1 MLIKLENSLLIRRGM
16 TLVELL
22 VVMSIMVTFA
32 AMTAAFYPSISSDN
46 QISQTSNKIQNL
58 LVGARQK
65 ARRDSN
71 VTGVRFFSSDL
82 LSANQMML
90 IQKPVD
96 LTGNNLLDITVN
108 PPIPTTLYQP
118 QLLTGNANI
127 IQFSSQVWGFPTGED
142 LIMANDILV
151 DPATNNSTRITGK
164 GATANQMFINSS
176 VSNTS
181 IFYNPKLANP
191 TLNYKI
197 IRQARIVPGEEAIP
211 MPEGYEIL
219 FFVPDRNGTK
229 CFSGPPIFYSSVIP
243 PEVIPR
249 ESSIDVCFEK
259 TGAVYQ
265 IDFASNVYIWV
276 HKTGSTKYSEDDAII
291 GIQRNNGK
299 VAVFPVGLVDFNNAT
314 NSNLHNPFMFARNPT
329 NEGL

>member
-1 MLIKLENSLLIRRGM
+1 M

-46 QISQTSNKIQNL
+46 QIAQASNKIQNL

-65 ARRDSN
+65 ARRDNN
-71 VTGVRFFSSDL
+71 VTGVRFFSNDT

-90 IQKPVD
+90 VQKPVD
-96 LTGNNLLDITVN
+96 LTGSSLGANIVYSPPNIVSFLD
-108 PPIPTTLYQP
+108 
-118 QLLTGNANI
+118 NANNPY
-127 IQFSSQVWGFPTGED
+127 FVWGFATGED
-142 LIMANDILV
+142 LVMANDILV
-151 DPATNNSTRITGK
+151 DPLTNNSTKIIGRRYLPPTNTPDNK
-164 GATANQMFINSS
+164 SMLINSAFW
-176 VSNTS
+176 T
-181 IFYNPKLANP
+181 P
-191 TLNYKI
+191 TFSTPLNYKI

-219 FFVPDRNGTK
+219 FYSPDGTGIK
-229 CFSGPPIFYSSVIP
+229 CFSGPPNFNPSVIP
-243 PEVIPR
+243 T

-265 IDFASNVYIWV
+265 IDFAANVYIWV

-299 VAVFPVGLVDFNNAT
+299 VAVFPVGLVDFNNSGNT
-314 NSNLHNPFMFARNPT
+314 NLHNPFMFARNPT

>member
-1 MLIKLENSLLIRRGM
+1 MLIKLKNRFQIRRGM

-65 ARRDSN
+65 ARRDNN
-71 VTGVRFFSSDL
+71 VTGVRFFPDINNP
-82 LSANQMML
+82 SAATQMML
-90 IQKPVD
+90 VQKPVD
-96 LTGNNLLDITVN
+96 LTGNSLGAKI
-108 PPIPTTLYQP
+108 
-118 QLLTGNANI
+118 A
-127 IQFSSQVWGFPTGED
+127 FSSPNIVSFFLPDNTPYFVWGFATGED
-142 LIMANDILV
+142 LIIANDILV
-151 DPATNNSTRITGK
+151 DPLTNNSTNIIGRRYIPPTNTPDNK
-164 GATANQMFINSS
+164 SMLINSAFCTPNFS
-176 VSNTS
+176 A
-181 IFYNPKLANP
+181 P
-191 TLNYKI
+191 LNYKI
-197 IRQARIVPGEEAIP
+197 IRQPRIVPGEEAIP
-211 MPEGYEIL
+211 LPEGYEIL
-219 FFVPDRNGTK
+219 LSPNGINCFF
-229 CFSGPPIFYSSVIP
+229 GPKVNPGD
-243 PEVIPR
+243 
-249 ESSIDVCFEK
+249 SSIDVCFEK

>member
-1 MLIKLENSLLIRRGM
+1 M

-71 VTGVRFFSSDL
+71 VTGVRFFSNDT

-96 LTGNNLLDITVN
+96 LTGNNLLDITVS

-118 QLLTGNANI
+118 QLLTGNPNI

-142 LIMANDILV
+142 LVMANDILV
-151 DPATNNSTRITGK
+151 EPVTNNSTRITGK
-164 GATANQMFINSS
+164 GASANQMFINSS
-176 VSNTS
+176 VNTS
-181 IFYNPKLANP
+181 VFYNPNLANP

-211 MPEGYEIL
+211 MPDGYEVL
-219 FFVPDRNGTK
+219 LYVTNLNGIK
-229 CFSGPPIFYSSVIP
+229 CLCFSGPNFNPSVIP
-243 PEVIPR
+243 T

-265 IDFASNVYIWV
+265 IDFAANVYIWV
-276 HKTGSTKYSEDDAII
+276 HKIGSTKYAEDDAII

-314 NSNLHNPFMFARNPT
+314 NSNLHDPFKFARDPA

>member
-1 MLIKLENSLLIRRGM
+1 M

-46 QISQTSNKIQNL
+46 QIAQASNKIQNL

-65 ARRDSN
+65 ARRDNN
-71 VTGVRFFSSDL
+71 VTGIRFFSNDT

-90 IQKPVD
+90 VQKPVD
-96 LTGNNLLDITVN
+96 LTGNNLLDINFN

-118 QLLTGNANI
+118 QLLTGNPNI

-142 LIMANDILV
+142 LVMANDILLEPV
-151 DPATNNSTRITGK
+151 TNNSTRITGK
-164 GATANQMFINSS
+164 GATINQMLINS
-176 VSNTS
+176 N
-181 IFYNPKLANP
+181 FYNPDINSA

-211 MPEGYEIL
+211 MPDGYEIL
-219 FFVPDRNGTK
+219 LYVTNLNGIK
-229 CFSGPPIFYSSVIP
+229 CLCFSGPNFNPSVITT
-243 PEVIPR
+243 

-314 NSNLHNPFMFARNPT
+314 DSNLHDPFKFARDPV

>member
-1 MLIKLENSLLIRRGM
+1 MPIKIKNKLLIRRGM

-65 ARRDSN
+65 ARRDNN
-71 VTGVRFFSSDL
+71 VTGVRFFPDTNNPSS
-82 LSANQMML
+82 ATQMML
-90 IQKPVD
+90 VQKPVD
-96 LTGNNLLDITVN
+96 LTGSSLGAKIAFLPPNLISFLDNTNN
-108 PPIPTTLYQP
+108 PY
-118 QLLTGNANI
+118 
-127 IQFSSQVWGFPTGED
+127 FVWGFAPSED
-142 LIMANDILV
+142 LVMANDILV
-151 DPATNNSTRITGK
+151 DPLTSNSTKITDK
-164 GATANQMFINSS
+164 GASNNQMQINSA
-176 VSNTS
+176 
-181 IFYNPKLANP
+181 FYTP
-191 TLNYKI
+191 TFSTPLNYKI
-197 IRQARIVPGEEAIP
+197 IRQARIVPGEESIP
-211 MPEGYEIL
+211 LPEGYEIL
-219 FFVPDRNGTK
+219 LYSPDVNRIK
-229 CFSGPPIFYSSVIP
+229 CISGPPINNYPSVIP
-243 PEVIPR
+243 
-249 ESSIDVCFEK
+249 IDVCFEK

-276 HKTGSTKYSEDDAII
+276 HKTGSSKYSEDDAII

-314 NSNLHNPFMFARNPT
+314 NSNLHDPFKFARDPA

>member
-1 MLIKLENSLLIRRGM
+1 M

-22 VVMSIMVTFA
+22 VVMSIMLTFA

-46 QISQTSNKIQNL
+46 QIAQASNKLQNL

-71 VTGVRFFSSDL
+71 VTGVRFFPDTNNPSS
-82 LSANQMML
+82 ATQIML
-90 IQKPVD
+90 VQKPVD
-96 LTGNNLLDITVN
+96 LTGNSLGAKI
-108 PPIPTTLYQP
+108 
-118 QLLTGNANI
+118 A
-127 IQFSSQVWGFPTGED
+127 FSSPNIVSFFLPDNNPYFVWGFLTGEE

-151 DPATNNSTRITGK
+151 DPLTNNSTKIIGK
-164 GATANQMFINSS
+164 GASKNQMLINSG
-176 VSNTS
+176 
-181 IFYNPKLANP
+181 FYTPNFSAP
-191 TLNYKI
+191 LNYKI

-219 FFVPDRNGTK
+219 LSPNGINCFF
-229 CFSGPPIFYSSVIP
+229 GPKVNPSD
-243 PEVIPR
+243 
-249 ESSIDVCFEK
+249 SSIDICFEK

-276 HKTGSTKYSEDDAII
+276 HKTGSTKYAEDDAII

-314 NSNLHNPFMFARNPT
+314 NPNLHNPFLFARNPT

>member
-1 MLIKLENSLLIRRGM
+1 MLIKRKKRLPIRRGM

-32 AMTAAFYPSISSDN
+32 AITAAFYPSISSDN
-46 QISQTSNKIQNL
+46 QIAQASNKIQNM

-71 VTGVRFFSSDL
+71 VTGVRFFPDINNP
-82 LSANQMML
+82 SAATQMML

-96 LTGNNLLDITVN
+96 LTGNNLAPVSVN
-108 PPIPTTLYQP
+108 IGFIPPNIVSFSD
-118 QLLTGNANI
+118 NANNPWP
-127 IQFSSQVWGFPTGED
+127 VWGFATGED

-151 DPATNNSTRITGK
+151 DPLTNNSTKIIVK
-164 GATANQMFINSS
+164 GASANHMLINSAFC
-176 VSNTS
+176 T
-181 IFYNPKLANP
+181 P
-191 TLNYKI
+191 TFSTPLNYKI

-211 MPEGYEIL
+211 MQEGYEISL
-219 FFVPDRNGTK
+219 VAN
-229 CFSGPPIFYSSVIP
+229 FSGPKVNPSD
-243 PEVIPR
+243 
-249 ESSIDVCFEK
+249 SSIDVCFEK

-265 IDFASNVYIWV
+265 IDFAANVYIWV

-299 VAVFPVGLVDFNNAT
+299 VAVFPVGLVDFSNAG
-314 NSNLHNPFMFARNPT
+314 NVNLHNPFMFARNPT

>member
-1 MLIKLENSLLIRRGM
+1 MLIKLKNRLRIRRGM

-46 QISQTSNKIQNL
+46 QIAQASNKIQNL

-71 VTGVRFFSSDL
+71 VTGVRFFPDTNNPG
-82 LSANQMML
+82 SATQMML

-96 LTGNNLLDITVN
+96 LTGSSLGANIVFS
-108 PPIPTTLYQP
+108 PPNIVSFFFPD
-118 QLLTGNANI
+118 NANTPYP
-127 IQFSSQVWGFPTGED
+127 VWGFATGED

-151 DPATNNSTRITGK
+151 DPLTSNSTNILGK
-164 GATANQMFINSS
+164 GASTNQMIINFG
-176 VSNTS
+176 
-181 IFYNPKLANP
+181 FYTPNFSAP
-191 TLNYKI
+191 LNYKI

-211 MPEGYEIL
+211 LPEGYEIL
-219 FFVPDRNGTK
+219 LYSPDVNRIK
-229 CFSGPPIFYSSVIP
+229 CISGPPINNYPSVIP
-243 PEVIPR
+243 
-249 ESSIDVCFEK
+249 IDVCFEK

-276 HKTGSTKYSEDDAII
+276 HKTGSSKYSEDDAII

-299 VAVFPVGLVDFNNAT
+299 VAVFPVGLVDFSNAANT
-314 NSNLHNPFMFARNPT
+314 NLHNPFIFARDPK

>member
-1 MLIKLENSLLIRRGM
+1 MPIKIKNKLLIRRGM

-71 VTGVRFFSSDL
+71 VTGVRFFPDTNNPSS
-82 LSANQMML
+82 ATQMML
-90 IQKPVD
+90 VQKPVD
-96 LTGNNLLDITVN
+96 LTGSSLGAKI
-108 PPIPTTLYQP
+108 
-118 QLLTGNANI
+118 A
-127 IQFSSQVWGFPTGED
+127 FSSPNIVSFFLPDNSPNPVWGFTTGED

-151 DPATNNSTRITGK
+151 DPLTNNSTNIIGRRYIQPTNTPDNK
-164 GATANQMFINSS
+164 SMLINNGFYTPDF
-176 VSNTS
+176 SNA
-181 IFYNPKLANP
+181 P
-191 TLNYKI
+191 LNYKI

-219 FFVPDRNGTK
+219 LSPNGINCFF
-229 CFSGPPIFYSSVIP
+229 GPKVNPSD
-243 PEVIPR
+243 
-249 ESSIDVCFEK
+249 SSIDVCFEK

-314 NSNLHNPFMFARNPT
+314 NSNLHDPFKFARDPA

>member
-1 MLIKLENSLLIRRGM
+1 MLIKLKKRLLIRRGM

-32 AMTAAFYPSISSDN
+32 AITAAFYPSISSDN
-46 QISQTSNKIQNL
+46 QIAQASNKIQNM

-71 VTGVRFFSSDL
+71 ATGVRFFSNDT

-96 LTGNNLLDITVN
+96 LTGYNLAAVNVNIGFIPPNIVSFSDNSNN
-108 PPIPTTLYQP
+108 PWP
-118 QLLTGNANI
+118 
-127 IQFSSQVWGFPTGED
+127 VWFATGED
-142 LIMANDILV
+142 LVMANDILV
-151 DPATNNSTRITGK
+151 EPVTNNSTRITSK
-164 GATANQMFINSS
+164 GPSANQMFINS
-176 VSNTS
+176 T
-181 IFYNPKLANP
+181 FCTP
-191 TLNYKI
+191 TFSTPLNYKI

-211 MPEGYEIL
+211 MPDGYEIL
-219 FFVPDRNGTK
+219 LYVTNLNGIK
-229 CFSGPPIFYSSVIP
+229 CLCFSGPNFNPSVIP
-243 PEVIPR
+243 T

-265 IDFASNVYIWV
+265 IDFAANVYIWV

-299 VAVFPVGLVDFNNAT
+299 VAVFPVGLVDFNNAGNT
-314 NSNLHNPFMFARNPT
+314 NLHNPFMFARNPT